1 MRPATYRH
9 LLNLQPP
16 AILSAQYT
24 AFVDELGS
32 RLSALSLPS
41 SIISE
46 ELPQD
51 KLLRE
56 IERDVVR
63 TFGDLGWFSTEES
76 SREAEGENVEDPF
89 WKRIEMLEK
98 LEDERARD
106 LADATPT
113 PSSNSTFSP
122 TDLNSPPPALSLLP
136 PSDSEDQEVNVSPP
150 PTPTTPKGNTPDQF
164 SQHES
169 TKSRPYNR
177 RQSLLRP
184 LYIYATLNPG
194 ISYVQGMN
202 SIIAVLYWIFSTNSS
217 SPFEAEAS
225 AFFALG
231 AILSQIRDL
240 FVKSLDGSML
250 PTSPRSATMSPSSS
264 QNSIILNT
272 TPAGLGA
279 TLTRYTSLLSWLD
292 PDVATSLAIKQV
304 NPSLYIFRWLTT
316 LFANDF
322 ALPDLV
328 RVWDR
333 IISLFPAQFESDAQE
348 ALSPLLGHLVSPSS
362 LSHEIF
368 ANHYYVYSSIYH

>member
-1 MRPATYRH
+1 
-9 LLNLQPP
+9 
-16 AILSAQYT
+16 
-24 AFVDELGS
+24 
-32 RLSALSLPS
+32 
-41 SIISE
+41 
-46 ELPQD
+46 
-51 KLLRE
+51 
-56 IERDVVR
+56 
-63 TFGDLGWFSTEES
+63 
-76 SREAEGENVEDPF
+76 
-89 WKRIEMLEK
+89 MLEQV
-98 LEDERARD
+98 EEERARN

-113 PSSNSTFSP
+113 PSSKSTFPSTSNP
-122 TDLNSPPPALSLLP
+122 NSPSPPALSLLL
-136 PSDSEDQEVNVSPP
+136 PSESKDQQGTVSFP

-164 SQHES
+164 SQQQT
-169 TKSRPYNR
+169 TKSRPYSR

-202 SIIAVLYWIFSTNSS
+202 SIIAVLYWIFSTNST
-217 SPFEAEAS
+217 SPLEAEAS

-240 FVKSLDGSML
+240 FVKSLDGSMI

-264 QNSIILNT
+264 QNSVILNT

-292 PDVATSLAIKQV
+292 PDVANSLAVKQV
-304 NPSLYIFRWLTT
+304 DPSLYIFRWLTT

-333 IISLFPAQFESDAQE
+333 IVSLFPAQFESDAQE
-348 ALSPLLGHLVSPSS
+348 ALSPVLGHLVSI
-362 LSHEIF
+362 SH
-368 ANHYYVYSSIYH
+368 S